1 MSEQSTSESQSG
13 DSRSSDAPV
22 QVGRGPLTDAEVDA
36 WYAAPPGS
44 QRWVRG
50 SFITTLDGR
59 STGPGGLSGGLNEGS
74 EGDAAAFGALRRWA
88 DAVVV
93 GAGTIRSEGYGPL
106 DEAMLV
112 VVTRS
117 GDVPGDLADHP
128 RVLVVG
134 GDGSDVTSERV
145 LQECESRGWGR
156 IVVEGGPE
164 LFGPWVKD
172 GVVDELCVT
181 VRPVLA
187 GGDGAL
193 LIPGGVE
200 LETLAGEATHVLEW
214 AGDLLLRTRLR

>member
-1 MSEQSTSESQSG
+1 MSQQGPPSESG
-13 DSRSSDAPV
+13 GSRAGHAPV

-44 QRWVRG
+44 HRWVRG

-93 GAGTIRSEGYGPL
+93 GAGTIRSEGYGAL
-106 DEAMLV
+106 DEATLV

-128 RVLVVG
+128 SVLVVG
-134 GDGSDVTSERV
+134 GDGADVTPDRV
-145 LQECESRGWGR
+145 LQECASHGWGR

-187 GGDGAL
+187 GGDGQL
-193 LIPGGVE
+193 LVPAGVE
-200 LETLAGEATHVLEW
+200 LDGLVGEATHLLEW
-214 AGDLLLRTRLR
+214 SGDLLLRTRLR